1 MMTVCGVCGKRI
13 VVTWPEFWVYKTGKG
28 EETTY
33 YCSENCLVVADT
45 REMKDRIG
53 WVDPQAELTEEEI
66 ETVISGR
73 PVGFR
78 RLKRTVHREV
88 PKETPAKPAG
98 QEREDRTMAKYASSH
113 KLTRE
118 EKERAVELAISG
130 GDPISYLRELGAK
143 NPWASWAYV
152 KQTLKKAK
160 PELYAQLPSDES
172 RLDEEVSYG
181 AKAASVKEQA
191 LPEKFEGGL
200 TAQVADEEAEWTALP
215 AAGNQT
221 AAAGGDPS
229 TPLRSAQ
236 DDKLVINAEDL
247 AAAEDPA
254 VKRMEAFAEMETT
267 YRVPPV
273 SGRLVLDEHGLHTV
287 KAEDPPKPEKPL
299 LAEIAEKVPDV
310 DASMKAVNVRMV
322 PSVAGQ
328 TVESIQCQPADEPV
342 MWHPEKFLE
351 DAAPEG
357 SGIVE
362 RSTLIHDE
370 HGVRMVTERLLD
382 DLPCAITGL
391 KVNEFEF
398 NLNRAGMVLILPESD
413 RNFLQPSV
421 TLTLDQWRRLV
432 KVVPK
437 VMKILRIE

>member
-28 EETTY
+28 DDTCY

-130 GDPISYLRELGAK
+130 GDPIAYLRELGAK

-181 AKAASVKEQA
+181 AQAAPAADPLEGFTAFDPGAPEGDRAEPMVIKADDIKAA
-191 LPEKFEGGL
+191 L
-200 TAQVADEEAEWTALP
+200 
-215 AAGNQT
+215 
-221 AAAGGDPS
+221 
-229 TPLRSAQ
+229 
-236 DDKLVINAEDL
+236 
-247 AAAEDPA
+247 DPA
-254 VKRMEAFAEMETT
+254 VEKMEKISGTT
-267 YRVPPV
+267 QR
-273 SGRLVLDEHGLHTV
+273 SRLVLDEHGLHTV
-287 KAEDPPKPEKPL
+287 KAEDPPKPEKSW

-310 DASMKAVNVRMV
+310 DASMKAVNVRMI

-328 TVESIQCQPADEPV
+328 TVESIQGQPADEPV

-351 DAAPEG
+351 DASPEDG
-357 SGIVE
+357 KIVD
-362 RSTLIHDE
+362 RCTLIHDE
-370 HGVRMVTERLLD
+370 HGVRVVTERLLD

-413 RNFLQPSV
+413 RNFLQLQV
-421 TLTLDQWRRLV
+421 TLTPDQWKRLV
-432 KVVPK
+432 EVVPK

>member
-28 EETTY
+28 DDTTY

-88 PKETPAKPAG
+88 LKETPAKPAG

-130 GDPISYLRELGAK
+130 GDPIAYLRELGAK

-160 PELYAQLPSDES
+160 PELYAQLPNDDS

-181 AKAASVKEQA
+181 AQAADPLEGFTAFDPGAGKKPIKGNEKEFIERLADTVSSAMEPGAPEGDRTEPLVIRKDDIKAA
-191 LPEKFEGGL
+191 L
-200 TAQVADEEAEWTALP
+200 
-215 AAGNQT
+215 
-221 AAAGGDPS
+221 
-229 TPLRSAQ
+229 
-236 DDKLVINAEDL
+236 
-247 AAAEDPA
+247 DPA
-254 VKRMEAFAEMETT
+254 VEKMEKASGTT
-267 YRVPPV
+267 TR
-273 SGRLVLDEHGLHTV
+273 SRLALDEHGLHTV
-287 KAEDPPKPEKPL
+287 KAEDPPKPKKPL

-310 DASMKAVNVRMV
+310 DASMKAGNVRMI

-328 TVESIQCQPADEPV
+328 TVESIQGQPADEPV

-351 DAAPEG
+351 DAAPEDGKIVNRCTLINDEKG
-357 SGIVE
+357 SG
-362 RSTLIHDE
+362 
-370 HGVRMVTERLLD
+370 
-382 DLPCAITGL
+382 
-391 KVNEFEF
+391 
-398 NLNRAGMVLILPESD
+398 
-413 RNFLQPSV
+413 
-421 TLTLDQWRRLV
+421 W
-432 KVVPK
+432 
-437 VMKILRIE
+437 

>member
-28 EETTY
+28 EDTTY

-88 PKETPAKPAG
+88 PKETPARPAG

-130 GDPISYLRELGAK
+130 GDPIAYLRELGAK

-160 PELYAQLPSDES
+160 PELYAQLPSDDS

-181 AKAASVKEQA
+181 AQAAPEAKPAAPETVEAGDPLEGFTAFDPGAPEGDKAA
-191 LPEKFEGGL
+191 
-200 TAQVADEEAEWTALP
+200 D
-215 AAGNQT
+215 
-221 AAAGGDPS
+221 
-229 TPLRSAQ
+229 
-236 DDKLVINAEDL
+236 LVINAEDL

-254 VKRMEAFAEMETT
+254 VKRMEAFARMEKTSGTT
-267 YRVPPV
+267 TR
-273 SGRLVLDEHGLHTV
+273 SRLVLDEHGLHTV

-310 DASMKAVNVRMV
+310 DASMKAGNVRMI

-328 TVESIQCQPADEPV
+328 TVESIQGQPADEPV

-351 DAAPEG
+351 KAATEG

-382 DLPCAITGL
+382 DLPCTITGL

-413 RNFLQPSV
+413 RNFLQLQV
-421 TLTLDQWRRLV
+421 TLTPDQWKRLV
-432 KVVPK
+432 EVVPK